1 MRSLA
6 VVISLIS
13 PVLLAA
19 PADLALAQS
28 GDAGTIAAINTA
40 SDALHDAF
48 AADDAEAIRSHM
60 TDDHIAV
67 TPYYDGPQAVDGII
81 AQLSDIDY
89 TETIEGEPS
98 VALLAPDVA
107 LRTFFADWK
116 GSFKERPLPGR
127 VYVSEILVN
136 RNGKW
141 LERYYQ
147 VTIVEP

>member
-1 MRSLA
+1 MRRLA
-6 VVISLIS
+6 VVISF
-13 PVLLAA
+13 VLLAA
-19 PADLALAQS
+19 PADFALAQTS
-28 GDAGTIAAINTA
+28 DAETITAIKAA

-48 AADDAEAIRSHM
+48 VADDAEAIRAHT

-67 TPYYDGPQAVDGII
+67 TPYYDGQQSVERII
-81 AQLSDIDY
+81 AQMSDIDY

-116 GSFKERPLPGR
+116 GSFKGRPLPDR

-141 LERYYQ
+141 LERFYQ
-147 VTIVEP
+147 VTTVEP